1 MVGKFMLNWLRW
13 QSSEEYRFLDIW
25 QRSTVVQNVCNI
37 SRAEIYA
44 FYWYRHS
51 FAGKWWCFAPRGPKQ
66 DLRERIFSY
75 LFWNYVD
82 LSSAIAIIFKS
93 KRKKKLFL
101 KHRRARNNSQRVLI
115 SCATKEMLTY
125 GYCSFGLINQKRE
138 NKNQLELRQF
148 LPCYLSS

>member
-1 MVGKFMLNWLRW
+1 MF
-13 QSSEEYRFLDIW
+13 
-25 QRSTVVQNVCNI
+25 
-37 SRAEIYA
+37 RA
-44 FYWYRHS
+44 
-51 FAGKWWCFAPRGPKQ
+51 KVPKQ

-75 LFWNYVD
+75 LFLNYVD

-115 SCATKEMLTY
+115 SCAIKEMLMY
-125 GYCSFGLINQKRE
+125 DNCSFGLINQKRE

>member
-1 MVGKFMLNWLRW
+1 MMF
-13 QSSEEYRFLDIW
+13 
-25 QRSTVVQNVCNI
+25 
-37 SRAEIYA
+37 RA
-44 FYWYRHS
+44 
-51 FAGKWWCFAPRGPKQ
+51 KVPKQ

-75 LFWNYVD
+75 LFLNYVD
-82 LSSAIAIIFKS
+82 LSSAIIFKS

-101 KHRRARNNSQRVLI
+101 KHRRARNNSQLVLI
-115 SCATKEMLTY
+115 SCAIKEMLTY

>member
-1 MVGKFMLNWLRW
+1 MMF
-13 QSSEEYRFLDIW
+13 
-25 QRSTVVQNVCNI
+25 
-37 SRAEIYA
+37 RA
-44 FYWYRHS
+44 
-51 FAGKWWCFAPRGPKQ
+51 KVPKQ

-75 LFWNYVD
+75 LFLNYVD
-82 LSSAIAIIFKS
+82 LSSAIIFKS